1 MGSETASVT
10 ESRVRHGLLVLYKEK
25 YCKGNHV
32 GGEVVW
38 CGVVR
43 GEWCGVVR
51 GVVVWD
57 GVWWCGGGGAGG
69 LVVREG
75 EWWCGGWWCRVR
87 GLAVQGGAG

>member
-38 CGVVR
+38 GGVVR
-43 GEWCGVVR
+43 GGVVWGGVVR
-51 GVVVWD
+51 GGVVWGGEGGGGMGWCVVVW
-57 GVWWCGGGGAGG
+57 GWWCGGVGGAGG
-69 LVVREG
+69 GVVVWG
-75 EWWCGGWWCRVR
+75 VV
-87 GLAVQGGAG
+87 VQG